1 MTPDG
6 KGFEPVWSEPISAF
20 RREDGRAGIRN
31 LVVVMAAADNVN
43 PLARKL
49 ADAVPGSTCLPASY
63 GRGQLGTDFEI
74 ALRTMAGL
82 ASHPNVAECLVVTF
96 EPESGERIA
105 DAVRRRGR
113 RAEVLSLLDAGGL
126 TPALEQGREILVKL
140 GERARLAQRSEV
152 QISAL
157 LAGLECGG
165 SDTSSGLFGNPALGL
180 VTDRL
185 IVAGGSAVFSEPVE
199 CLGGESRLS
208 ERARTPQAA
217 RAIVRSIERYRD
229 IALSQGVD
237 LTGVNP
243 TADNIAG
250 GLSTIEEKS
259 LGAIAKTGSSPIE
272 GVIGY
277 GETPPSP
284 GLWLMDAPAAAVE
297 NLTAIAASGAQVI
310 FFVTGSANPVGH
322 PIAPTIKIC
331 ANPQTVGRMAEH
343 IDVDISGGLT
353 SEQTLDLEAA
363 ADAIEA
369 KFRAIAE
376 GAETAAERLGYLET
390 NISRFGLSV

>member
-1 MTPDG
+1 MWDAPIN
-6 KGFEPVWSEPISAF
+6 GFI
-20 RREDGRAGIRN
+20 REDGRVGIRN

-49 ADAVPGSTCLPASY
+49 ADAVPGVTCLPASY
-63 GRGQLGTDFEI
+63 GRGQLGADLDIT
-74 ALRTMAGL
+74 LRTMAGL
-82 ASHPNVAECLVVTF
+82 ASHPNVAGCLIVCF
-96 EPESGERIA
+96 ERASGDRLA
-105 DAVRRRGR
+105 DSIRARGR
-113 RAEVLSLLDAGGL
+113 QAEVLSLLDVGGL
-126 TPALEQGREILVKL
+126 TPALSEGSAMLARLI
-140 GERARLAQRSEV
+140 ERARRAKRSAV
-152 QISAL
+152 PISML

-180 VTDRL
+180 ATDQL
-185 IVAGGSAVFSEPVE
+185 LAVGGSAVFSEPVE
-199 CLGGESRLS
+199 CLGGEDRLS
-208 ERARTPQAA
+208 KRARTPQAA
-217 RAIVRSIERYRD
+217 QAIVHSIARYRD
-229 IALSQGVD
+229 VALSQGID

-259 LGAIAKTGSSPIE
+259 LGAIAKTGSAPIE

-277 GETPPSP
+277 GEAPPSP
-284 GLWLMDAPAAAVE
+284 GLWLIDAPAAAVE

-331 ANPQTVGRMAEH
+331 ANPQTMQRMAEH
-343 IDVDISGGLT
+343 VDVDISGGLAGDPDF
-353 SEQTLDLEAA
+353 SLDAGAKAIAA
-363 ADAIEA
+363 A
-369 KFRAIAE
+369 FRAVAE